1 VGEKMRKKRRE
12 LQSLGRARDD
22 KQVIIII
29 SMQNI
34 ISTGGFTLEK
44 NK

>member
-34 ISTGGFTLEK
+34 ISTEGFTLEK
-44 NK
+44 T